1 MLELKAISAKMM
13 INEPW
18 NFWPPYVHRQ
28 KSAVFNKKM
37 LKVFGI
43 LSLGRFEKRR
53 RWGLRGSQGPH
64 ECLANL
70 KGWVALK
77 DVFFRGKSRKT
88 IKILGLHIIYLYLY
102 LYLHIIIYI
111 YICMYVCMCIYIYV
125 CVSEWVS
132 ESNEF
137 SILGCKVPKFQ
148 KACPSFWW

>member
-28 KSAVFNKKM
+28 KSAVFNKKV

-53 RWGLRGSQGPH
+53 RWGLRGPR
-64 ECLANL
+64 
-70 KGWVALK
+70 ALTNVSPTSRDGLLSK
-77 DVFFRGKSRKT
+77 MLFFRGKSRKT

-102 LYLHIIIYI
+102 LYIIIYTYI
-111 YICMYVCMCIYIYV
+111 YICVCVYVCIYIYV
-125 CVSEWVS
+125 CVCEWVS